1 MRIFLSTLVQLAVFL
16 FFSCGGEEEISTSE
30 TTDADKE
37 TQTPVEQPE
46 KVVEEKPE
54 PEPEPEPEELPDP
67 NGVYLPSGEE
77 KNGKPVYANGDG
89 FFMWFNGSTWKIT
102 DKAGGG
108 KTISTGQESIN
119 EKWSGGGKARH
130 FPDEEYY
137 KDAMFRLA
145 VAYQGSQDNPNAIR
159 LFEEYV
165 AKFPDDK
172 MVAEAYLSLGDLA
185 ISDVKPDE
193 QPTFAQIESAQKN
206 YNFVREKS
214 QEMRLITDAT
224 FNEGGLLERV
234 ADNPEGVV
242 DHYLSFDKNKDE
254 VLQSS
259 EYNSIGLNTLKSLS
273 EFDLNGDKSLDYGEL
288 FDVASF
294 VYYSNMESLF
304 KSYSE
309 KFSESNEARISEA
322 TEKIGFASEMLG
334 RPSDMLNLYYKDI
347 EKYGNDP
354 NNVGVDGILN
364 KYTEKYDEYN
374 KLYGRSLDLLEK
386 LQNPG
391 QSVTFTY
398 RDRKGI
404 EETISGTVEEI
415 IGDRKKLLPF
425 LSANYEGMD
434 QDIYSDVVKSRGAI
448 FSSPSHME
456 KFKGYLKKYK
466 NLQNGFPSDLSPQV
480 AFANLLNQAKNSGS
494 KTLELRMRATL
505 DRVGSKAGGSYSPQ
519 RSDFPAASPGV
530 LVWMANKLLAQ
541 NSTEDA
547 IAAMERLVDLFGE
560 TGGEFLF
567 DANYILGQAKQKERS
582 YQQAVDYFESALA
595 NSSWHDSANDAR
607 IRLGESLYEVGQ
619 ASKDSSLYDRAVS
632 SFTEVKSDT
641 DATLEQR
648 AQSSFMMGE
657 CKRAIRDYAGAA
669 YYYLDT
675 TLNFPSASKWA
686 SKSYEQ
692 AIRCYEQS
700 GQSDQITK
708 VEKQYVD
715 WQRKFLK

>member
-1 MRIFLSTLVQLAVFL
+1 MNRANGYVNNKAFFKSPAMPTAHYMSGLALLATGKLDEAKPLLGAVVGVNIEGLPLGAAPEEGDLEEEGKINNMRIFLSTLVQLAVF
-16 FFSCGGEEEISTSE
+16 FFSFSCGGEEEISTSE

-259 EYNSIGLNTLKSLS
+259 EYNSIGLNTVKSLS

-309 KFSESNEARISEA
+309 KFLKVMKPVFR
-322 TEKIGFASEMLG
+322 
-334 RPSDMLNLYYKDI
+334 
-347 EKYGNDP
+347 
-354 NNVGVDGILN
+354 
-364 KYTEKYDEYN
+364 
-374 KLYGRSLDLLEK
+374 
-386 LQNPG
+386 
-391 QSVTFTY
+391 
-398 RDRKGI
+398 
-404 EETISGTVEEI
+404 
-415 IGDRKKLLPF
+415 KLLRK
-425 LSANYEGMD
+425 L
-434 QDIYSDVVKSRGAI
+434 V
-448 FSSPSHME
+448 
-456 KFKGYLKKYK
+456 
-466 NLQNGFPSDLSPQV
+466 
-480 AFANLLNQAKNSGS
+480 LLVRCLEDHRICSICITRILRNMVMIQTMSG
-494 KTLELRMRATL
+494 
-505 DRVGSKAGGSYSPQ
+505 
-519 RSDFPAASPGV
+519 
-530 LVWMANKLLAQ
+530 
-541 NSTEDA
+541 
-547 IAAMERLVDLFGE
+547 
-560 TGGEFLF
+560 
-567 DANYILGQAKQKERS
+567 
-582 YQQAVDYFESALA
+582 
-595 NSSWHDSANDAR
+595 
-607 IRLGESLYEVGQ
+607 
-619 ASKDSSLYDRAVS
+619 
-632 SFTEVKSDT
+632 
-641 DATLEQR
+641 
-648 AQSSFMMGE
+648 
-657 CKRAIRDYAGAA
+657 
-669 YYYLDT
+669 
-675 TLNFPSASKWA
+675 
-686 SKSYEQ
+686 
-692 AIRCYEQS
+692 
-700 GQSDQITK
+700 
-708 VEKQYVD
+708 
-715 WQRKFLK
+715 